1 MSDNIRLYSNLQ
13 DLLIPEIADSTNLK
27 NLILMGQASDLFTM
41 GGGKIGI
48 DRTSTFP
55 MPYNFVSEQIPTV
68 KFTGSFSDACILS
81 AKNIW
86 KDPRKKVVFWS
97 GGIDSTCLLV
107 ALMQTNTDWKNKL
120 KIVTSTATEYIWFK
134 DNFLMGA
141 DFIFSDNKGSIFNE
155 NLYSGEYQILNGEL
169 SDQLWGLGRD
179 KYQCFDIKDQP
190 YTKLFDYA
198 KLTSKLNPSD
208 FTATINYV
216 EEFISKSNYEIK
228 TVADFR
234 FWWIFTHFWT
244 GVKYRMPVRVGALDA
259 INNFVSFFDTPEFQS
274 WAMENRDLKIKDT
287 WETYKFPA
295 KDFIFNF
302 TNDPIYQRKAVKW
315 GSPIPN
321 PNRELVL
328 LTNNQ
333 LIEKTDISS
342 LRLVLTKCLSIT
354 N

>member
-1 MSDNIRLYSNLQ
+1 M
-13 DLLIPEIADSTNLK
+13 
-27 NLILMGQASDLFTM
+27 
-41 GGGKIGI
+41 
-48 DRTSTFP
+48 
-55 MPYNFVSEQIPTV
+55 
-68 KFTGSFSDACILS
+68 
-81 AKNIW
+81 
-86 KDPRKKVVFWS
+86 
-97 GGIDSTCLLV
+97 
-107 ALMQTNTDWKNKL
+107 
-120 KIVTSTATEYIWFK
+120 
-134 DNFLMGA
+134 
-141 DFIFSDNKGSIFNE
+141 
-155 NLYSGEYQILNGEL
+155 
-169 SDQLWGLGRD
+169 
-179 KYQCFDIKDQP
+179 
-190 YTKLFDYA
+190 
-198 KLTSKLNPSD
+198 
-208 FTATINYV
+208 
-216 EEFISKSNYEIK
+216 
-228 TVADFR
+228 ADFR